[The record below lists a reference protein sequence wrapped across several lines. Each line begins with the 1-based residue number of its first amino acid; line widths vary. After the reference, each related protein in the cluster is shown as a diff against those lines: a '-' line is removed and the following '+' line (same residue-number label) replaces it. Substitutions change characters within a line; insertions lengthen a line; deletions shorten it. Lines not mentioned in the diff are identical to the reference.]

1 MAGGNEKRASDP
13 PKEVEEP
20 SGMPTSHRSK
30 TSFLR
35 AWCFLLPFW
44 VILPPFS
51 GAEECFI
58 NKECVG
64 VIEPSLIE
72 RECFL
77 YAHELNYRPESEMR
91 MVMSRLELDPDQ
103 LHAEFVRLVA
113 EKKIIGLKYRTPIF
127 SCGFDLERVSR
138 NPDEIMETRQL
149 AEFNCNGAM
158 SKFVPVR
165 PVNYGICYWVA
176 LENVECR

>member
-1 MAGGNEKRASDP
+1 M
-13 PKEVEEP
+13 P
-20 SGMPTSHRSK
+20 SSQRSK
-30 TSFLR
+30 GSRGQVLS
-35 AWCFLLPFW
+35 LLLSFW
-44 VILPPFS
+44 VILSAFA

-64 VIEPSLIE
+64 VSEPSLIE

-77 YAHELNYRPESEMR
+77 YAHELNYRPGSEMR

-103 LHAEFVRLVA
+103 LHAEFVGLVV
-113 EKKIIGLKYRTPIF
+113 EKKIIGLKYHTPVF
-127 SCGFDLERVSR
+127 SCGFALERITRDS
-138 NPDEIMETRQL
+138 DEVMEAMPL
-149 AEFNCNGAM
+149 AQFNCNGSV

-165 PVNYGICYWVA
+165 PVNIGICYWVA